1 VPDALPVPENPAP
14 VAAVKAGFTTFSLRY
29 SRDEAYATFAVP
41 VTLADELADADADG
55 DAGADADADGDVDAA
70 VDEDD
75 EDELLQAAAVRPRQ
89 AMPATT
95 ANRRAEVRKLSIPRR

>member
-1 VPDALPVPENPAP
+1 MVE
-14 VAAVKAGFTTFSLRY
+14 
-29 SRDEAYATFAVP
+29 
-41 VTLADELADADADG
+41 LADVLADADAD
-55 DAGADADADGDVDAA
+55 ALADADVDAA
-70 VDEDD
+70 VEEDD

>member
-1 VPDALPVPENPAP
+1 VPE
-14 VAAVKAGFTTFSLRY
+14 
-29 SRDEAYATFAVP
+29 
-41 VTLADELADADADG
+41 TLADELADGDADTV
-55 DAGADADADGDVDAA
+55 AEADGEVAAA

>member
-1 VPDALPVPENPAP
+1 
-14 VAAVKAGFTTFSLRY
+14 VAAEKAGFTTFSLRY
-29 SRDEAYATFAVP
+29 SRDEAYATLAVP
-41 VTLADELADADADG
+41 ETLADELADADA
-55 DAGADADADGDVDAA
+55 DAA